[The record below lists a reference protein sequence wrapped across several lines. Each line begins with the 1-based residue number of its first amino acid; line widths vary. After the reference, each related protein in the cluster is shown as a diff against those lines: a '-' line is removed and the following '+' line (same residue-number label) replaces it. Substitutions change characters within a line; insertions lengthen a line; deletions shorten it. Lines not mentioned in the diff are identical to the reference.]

1 MYSGNAPG
9 YNNGDNPH
17 GRLMEHY
24 LSVACRHTSVI
35 KNVLE
40 NHGEEPLS
48 VYLKNLPLS
57 APTPYQQR
65 DDLLDVV
72 YRCAAPLLG
81 ESVAQRA
88 AEDLARTPVVLTA
101 NHHGVDFFSQSV
113 QGSLLFAILK
123 IQDRT
128 LGTTVPIFS
137 CGNIPLNN
145 LTYPMGMLIY
155 GVSSAQMGD
164 MPKKLPVFPNRLK
177 RSVVSVVKGFDE
189 SMLKRARERVLKM
202 GRNGEIKPEIAA
214 CVERILLGD
223 FLDPDVIRLPLYSQ
237 QAVILN
243 QRLWKKLFAKPEKVP
258 DLVYIDIEKIVAR
271 LLEVDL
277 RNPRSLVWSV
287 IFDPELRDHILVELN
302 GHRVCWQ
309 RDHLLRKIDGSMRD
323 NSLKDLNW
331 SGTMFFWGVDS
342 TQRKFPLWL
351 GTVDGPSEILRGVD
365 DRGTLWE
372 IPFTVDSIIEGLRQ
386 NILMPSLFTSF
397 LAIALARGV
406 VLWGGYYQAE
416 YLPAIQQGVL
426 RALKKTSGYELAVE
440 TIEQVPTNG
449 YLSGMQTVMTEARK
463 GHLVPAGP
471 LEIIARGGLDDDDL
485 ERMGALMIRDAHAAS
500 LFETVSDLVGWQME
514 KTDCKTLLSVEC
526 HQTLRDRIVVK

>member
-1 MYSGNAPG
+1 MYSGNGPG
-9 YNNGDNPH
+9 YTRENNPH
-17 GRLMEHY
+17 GRFIQHY
-24 LSVACRHTSVI
+24 LSVVCRHARVI
-35 KNVLE
+35 RNTLE
-40 NHGEEPLS
+40 SFGEESLS

-65 DDLLDVV
+65 DDLVEVV
-72 YRCAAPLLG
+72 YRYAVPLLG

-88 AEDLARTPVVLTA
+88 AEDLARVPVVLTA

-113 QGSLLFAILK
+113 QGSLLFALLK

-155 GVSSAQMGD
+155 GVSSEQMAD

-189 SMLKRARERVLKM
+189 SMLSRARERVLKM

-214 CVERILLGD
+214 CVERILLSD
-223 FLDPDVIRLPLYSQ
+223 FLDPEVIRLPLYSQ

-243 QRLWKKLFAKPEKVP
+243 QRQWKRLFAKPENVP
-258 DLVYIDIEKIVAR
+258 DLVYIDIEKIVAK
-271 LLEVDL
+271 LLEADL
-277 RNPRSLVWSV
+277 RNLRSLAWSV
-287 IFDPELRDHILVELN
+287 IFDPELRDHILGELN

-309 RDHLLRKIDGSMRD
+309 RDHLLQKIDGSTRGTSPHDM
-323 NSLKDLNW
+323 NW

-342 TQRKFPLWL
+342 THRKFSLWL
-351 GTVDGPSEILRGVD
+351 GTVDGPSEILWGVD
-365 DRGTLWE
+365 DKGMLWE

-397 LAIALARGV
+397 LTIALARGM

-426 RALKKTSGYELAVE
+426 RALKKTAGYQLAVE

-449 YLSGMQTVMTEARK
+449 YLSGMQTVMTETRK
-463 GHLVPAGP
+463 GLLVPAGP
-471 LEIIARGGLDDDDL
+471 LEIIARGGLDADDL

-500 LFETVSDLVGWQME
+500 LFDTVSDLVGWE
-514 KTDCKTLLSVEC
+514 SGKTDWKTLLAMEC